1 MRQTEALRRRQALE
15 LAGGLALT
23 TLPAVRTAAAES
35 KVGAP
40 IITRPIPSTGEQLPV
55 VGLGTAQQWN
65 DDLPA
70 THAAFTEVIRTLAD
84 GGGRLIDTASNPG
97 GYGIAESMLGEI
109 FTETDLRPRIF
120 LATKVEE
127 DWFLNEGTLQ
137 AALRR
142 LRVSKI
148 DLIQLHSVSWHWQNV
163 GPLRD
168 WKAQGLV
175 RYIGITKDS
184 STHNLD
190 TVESIMRRWKPDFI
204 QLDCSLRN
212 REAEERVL
220 PAAAEL
226 GVATL
231 INEPFGG
238 VGRGGAPKQRNLF
251 RAVQGKP
258 LPDWAT
264 EFDAATWGQFFLK
277 YLLGNPAIT
286 AVIPGTDKAAHM
298 ADNLGAGRGRLPN
311 AAQRLRMVQFIEEM
325 A

>member
-1 MRQTEALRRRQALE
+1 M
-15 LAGGLALT
+15 LALT
-23 TLPAVRTAAAES
+23 GGLGMAPCFAAH
-35 KVGAP
+35 GAP
-40 IITRPIPSTGEQLPV
+40 APEVSRDTTTIMTRPIPSTGEQLPV
-55 VGLGTAQQWN
+55 VGLGTAQQWMN
-65 DDLPA
+65 DMPA
-70 THAAFTEVIRTLAD
+70 TRAALTEVVRALAD
-84 GGGRLIDTASNPG
+84 GGGRIIDTASNPG
-97 GYGIAESMLGEI
+97 GYGVAESVLGEV

-120 LATKVEE
+120 LATKVEP
-127 DWFLNEGTLQ
+127 DFFLNVGALQ
-137 AALRR
+137 AALGR

-148 DLIQLHSVSWHWQNV
+148 DLIQLHSVSWAWKNV

-184 STHNLD
+184 SNHNLD
-190 TVESIMRRWKPDFI
+190 TVEDIMRREKPDFI
-204 QLDCSLRN
+204 QVDCSLHN

-238 VGRGGAPKQRNLF
+238 VSMGGAPKHRNLF

-258 LPDWAT
+258 LPDWAS

-277 YLLGNPAIT
+277 YLLGNPAVT
-286 AVIPGTDKAAHM
+286 AVIPGTNKAAHV

-311 AAQRLRMVQFIEEM
+311 AAQRQRMVQFVEEL